1 MRPTADAGPA
11 LRRSRDDRMIVGVM
25 GGIARFAGLDADR
38 LRLAFVVL
46 AVLSAGFPGILVY
59 LALWFV
65 IPDER

>member
-1 MRPTADAGPA
+1 MAPIEGPA
-11 LRRSRDDRMIVGVM
+11 LRRSRDDRMIAGVM
-25 GGIARFAGLDADR
+25 AGIARFTRIDADR

-46 AVLSAGFPGILVY
+46 AILSAGFPGILVY